1 MLMCFGAYSLRV
13 MSGYTTIVNLLDY
26 TACTLPVTTA
36 DKSIDIIDPDNK
48 PLSERDER
56 VMKTCKFVDVLWAV
70 KMVIVDC

>member
-1 MLMCFGAYSLRV
+1 

-36 DKSIDIIDPDNK
+36 DKSIDVVDPDFR
-48 PLSERDER
+48 PLSKLDER
-56 VMKTCKFVDVLWAV
+56 VVRTCKFVDVLRAV